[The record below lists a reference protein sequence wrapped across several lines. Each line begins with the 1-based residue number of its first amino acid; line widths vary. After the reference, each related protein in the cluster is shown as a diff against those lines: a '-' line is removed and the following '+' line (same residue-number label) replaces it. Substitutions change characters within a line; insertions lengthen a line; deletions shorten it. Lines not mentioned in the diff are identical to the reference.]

1 MTRSY
6 FGKPLIEDY
15 AECERRFS
23 TARHP
28 EKGKP
33 IRQWCRLYKNQDVY
47 ELRYVAWRGE
57 NVDVIA
63 EFHPDGRIVL
73 PSDSLTW
80 QAMHASL
87 SSALHGAIPIVTQR
101 IGKARYRIGHTTF
114 LDNNVE
120 EQDPLAGGTNWS
132 NDWWYSFKKNGTE
145 YFAGMT
151 FNNDGVCINPQYST
165 TGEIDT
171 KKRKTWLRLLRRFKR
186 GLKAR
191 AKVGALQQHAKRIY
205 DKHVELE
212 RKGQHRWQWQLPNF
226 QSKKYY
232 AMLKEAMQSNEF
244 TPEFLEAFVESATP
258 NTYGNQIA
266 TDAHIL
272 RHVDT
277 LMNDLSYQLRKDF
290 GVFITE
296 PTNADGKVIQ
306 R

>member
-1 MTRSY
+1 MSY
-6 FGKPLIEDY
+6 FGQPLVKDY
-15 AECERRFS
+15 ADCERMFS
-23 TARHP
+23 TCRNP

-33 IRQWCRLYKNQDVY
+33 MRSWCRLFKNQDVY
-47 ELRYVAWRGE
+47 EVCYVPWNYDKGA
-57 NVDVIA
+57 VIA

-73 PSDSLTW
+73 PSDSHSW
-80 QAMHASL
+80 RNMHGSL
-87 SSALHGAIPIVTQR
+87 SMALHNAIPILTER
-101 IGKARYRIGHTTF
+101 MGRGRYRIAHTGF
-114 LDNNVE
+114 LDRVTPPR
-120 EQDPLAGGTNWS
+120 EQVDNYYQS
-132 NDWWYSFKKNGTE
+132 WWDAFKENANE

-151 FNNDGVCINPQYST
+151 FNHEGLCINPQSAT
-165 TGEIDT
+165 SGEIDVE
-171 KKRKTWLRLLRRFKR
+171 KRRTWLRMLRRFKR

-191 AKVGALQQHAKRIY
+191 AKVGALQQHAKRVY
-205 DKHVELE
+205 DKHAEME
-212 RKGQHRWQWQLPNF
+212 KNGKHRWQWELPNWK
-226 QSKKYY
+226 SKKYY
-232 AMLKEAMQSNEF
+232 DMLKEAMQTNEF
-244 TPEFLEAFVESATP
+244 TPEFLDAFVESATP

>member
-1 MTRSY
+1 MNSY
-6 FGKPLIEDY
+6 FGEPLLKDY
-15 AECERRFS
+15 ADCERKFS
-23 TARHP
+23 TCRTPA
-28 EKGKP
+28 KGKP
-33 IRQWCRLYKNQDVY
+33 IRTWCRLFKNQDVY
-47 ELRYVAWRGE
+47 ELRYVAWQGKD
-57 NVDVIA
+57 VDVIA
-63 EFHPDGRIVL
+63 EFHPDGSIVL

-80 QAMHASL
+80 QAMHVSL
-87 SSALHGAIPIVTQR
+87 AMALHRTIPIVTQR
-101 IGKARYRIGHTTF
+101 IGRARYRIGHTVF

-120 EQDPLAGGTNWS
+120 EQDPQAGGS
-132 NDWWYSFKKNGTE
+132 PFYHDWWYSFKKNGTE

-151 FNNDGVCINPQYST
+151 FNHEGLCTNPQYAVS
-165 TGEIDT
+165 GEIDT
-171 KKRKTWLRLLRRFKR
+171 EKRRTWLRILRRFKR

-212 RKGQHRWQWQLPNF
+212 RKGQHRWQWQLPNW

-232 AMLKEAMQSNEF
+232 DMLKETMQTNEY

-258 NTYGNQIA
+258 NTYGNSIA

-272 RHVDT
+272 RYVDT

-296 PTNADGKVIQ
+296 PKNADGKVIQ